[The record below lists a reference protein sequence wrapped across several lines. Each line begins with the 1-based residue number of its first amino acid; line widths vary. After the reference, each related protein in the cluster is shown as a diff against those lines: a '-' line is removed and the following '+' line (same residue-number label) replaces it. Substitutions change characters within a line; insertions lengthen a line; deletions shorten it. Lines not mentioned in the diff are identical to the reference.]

1 MENLKLLSIDE
12 TPPSIE
18 AGGMGSL
25 DMGNISQIMPAAH
38 PFLAICDDFA
48 PHTDQFREAA
58 ISKKGHEVMLKAAK
72 LLAYTA
78 VDLFM
83 DNELLEKAK
92 QDFKNNRPPAY

>member
-1 MENLKLLSIDE
+1 M
-12 TPPSIE
+12 E
-18 AGGMGSL
+18 AGGIGSM

-38 PFLAICDDFA
+38 PFLAITDNFVL
-48 PHTDQFREAA
+48 HTDPFREAA
-58 ISKKGHEVMLKAAK
+58 ISKKGHEMMLKVAK

-92 QDFKNNRPPAY
+92 QDFKK